1 MNIEKE
7 EIKEK
12 NEEIQTKED
21 IDATNYLIKSESKI
35 QENLSILRNFTNF
48 LNFILRIGKR

>member
-35 QENLSILRNFTNF
+35 
-48 LNFILRIGKR
+48 